1 MEPQFSDFHRRT
13 ATATLNG
20 KGIPVRCARVWSQ
33 VTWYVNDERGIRVAL
48 VVTAWLLT
56 GGDAGGQ
63 ALSDLDNTP
72 FATIYGLPD
81 SSDGAFLLKDGEAA
95 WGASFLIASHSVADA
110 SPGELLI
117 IDGETAR
124 AAIKYRRGLGSRW
137 EMGIELPYVSHQSG
151 GLDSVIDEWHSAFGL
166 PDGARD
172 DRPRDL
178 IEFRYL
184 DLNGPVV
191 DFRRNAHGVGD
202 LRLLGAYEIW
212 QTSQSRMAL
221 RFGVKLPTGDSDD
234 WLGSGA
240 TDVSIGVVGDHQ
252 ALWQSERW
260 SGFYRAYATF
270 LGEPD
275 QLADRYE
282 EWVWQLS
289 GGLTYRLSDR
299 VALDVQGLL
308 RSALYDVE
316 VAAIGEPAVLLTFGA
331 RVQLSDRW
339 ELVLGVGEDVK
350 VESVPDVTFQLGL
363 RLNR

>member
-1 MEPQFSDFHRRT
+1 M
-13 ATATLNG
+13 
-20 KGIPVRCARVWSQ
+20 
-33 VTWYVNDERGIRVAL
+33 NDKRGIRVAL
-48 VVTAWLLT
+48 MVTAWLLT
-56 GGDAGGQ
+56 GIDATAQG
-63 ALSDLDNTP
+63 LSDLDNTP
-72 FATIYGLPD
+72 FAAIYGLPD
-81 SSDGAFLLKDGEAA
+81 SSDGAFLLDDGKSA
-95 WGASFLIASHSVADA
+95 WSASFLIASHSVADA
-110 SPGELLI
+110 GPGELLI
-117 IDGETAR
+117 IDGETSR

-191 DFRRNAHGVGD
+191 DFRRNVHGIGD
-202 LRLLGAYEIW
+202 LRLLGAYEIR

-240 TDVSIGVVGDHQ
+240 TDVSVGFVGDHQ
-252 ALWQSERW
+252 ALWGSERW

-331 RVQLSDRW
+331 RFQLSDRW
-339 ELVLGVGEDVK
+339 ELALGVGEDVK